1 MARSTSFLKNMRALS
16 IAFAASATLNG
27 ASVLAAPADSTS
39 SASSSASTGG
49 PAHLSGVT
57 SLVAAVPQTQQDGNS
72 TLGTLNAPQL
82 PAFLTGPGIPL
93 PQGFPWGSSNI
104 QTNPYTSPPNTGVT
118 KYYDFTISNVTL
130 KPDGVPRDMLVVNG
144 QFPGPTIEANW
155 GDEIQ
160 VTVHN
165 NLPTEGTALHWHG
178 LLQQGTPWEDGV
190 PGVSQC
196 PIAPGSSFT
205 YRFKADLYGSSWY
218 HSHYSAQ
225 YNAGLEGP
233 MIIHGPKN
241 VNYDIDLG
249 PVMLSDWYHT
259 DYFEIVEQVMNQN
272 QPPPK
277 SNNNLINGK
286 MNYPCANTTLPCT
299 PNAGISKF
307 TFQSGKLHRLR
318 LVNSGSEG
326 VQQFSIDDHELIV
339 MANDFVPVQPYTTKI
354 VTLGVGQRTDV
365 IVNATGKPTD
375 SYWMRSNLNPNGVGC
390 SLNDGVSPQAVA
402 AIYYQKASTTAQPN
416 STMDVTLPGTC
427 ANDPL
432 SQTVP
437 FKSIAPQPVSKTIE
451 LDINAAPNGTSFLFT
466 VNNQT
471 FRDDYN
477 DPTLLEAKLGNLTFA
492 PERNVYNVGENGSVI
507 FIVRNFFGASH
518 PMHMHGHNFYI
529 LNEGFGDWDGKTV
542 INPSNPQRRDVHLL
556 APAQGS
562 TPAYIVVQFDLDNPG
577 VWPFHCHIAW
587 HVSAGL
593 YINILERP
601 NDITFSSIPSVMAQT
616 CRDWSAFTGTHIP
629 DQIDSGL

>member
-1 MARSTSFLKNMRALS
+1 MIYPSC
-16 IAFAASATLNG
+16 G
-27 ASVLAAPADSTS
+27 LA
-39 SASSSASTGG
+39 
-49 PAHLSGVT
+49 
-57 SLVAAVPQTQQDGNS
+57 NNNC
-72 TLGTLNAPQL
+72 LG
-82 PAFLTGPGIPL
+82 
-93 PQGFPWGSSNI
+93 
-104 QTNPYTSPPNTGVT
+104 
-118 KYYDFTISNVTL
+118 
-130 KPDGVPRDMLVVNG
+130 
-144 QFPGPTIEANW
+144 

-165 NLPTEGTALHWHG
+165 RLPSEGTALHWHG
-178 LLQQGTPWEDGV
+178 LLQKQTPWEDGV

-196 PIAPGSSFT
+196 PIAPNSSFT
-205 YRFKADLYGSSWY
+205 YRFKADLYGTSWY

-225 YNAGLEGP
+225 FNAGLLGA

-249 PVMLSDWYHT
+249 PVILSDWYHT
-259 DYFEIVEQVMNQN
+259 DYFQLVEEVMNKN
-272 QPPPK
+272 QPPPF
-277 SNNNLINGK
+277 STNNLINGK

-318 LVNSGSEG
+318 LINAGSEG
-326 VQQFSIDDHELIV
+326 TQQFSIDDHEMTV

-354 VTLGVGQRTDV
+354 VTLGIGQRTDV
-365 IVNATGKPTD
+365 IVKATGKPTD
-375 SYWMRSNLNPNGVGC
+375 SFWMRSNLNTLASGC

-402 AIYYQKASTTAQPN
+402 AIYYQKASTTTQPT
-416 STMDVTLPGTC
+416 STMDVTLPAKC

-432 SQTVP
+432 NKTIP
-437 FKSIAPQPVSKTIE
+437 FKPIAPKQVTKTVE
-451 LDINAAPNGTSFLFT
+451 LDIDAITNDTSLLFT

-492 PERNVYNVGENGSVI
+492 PERNVYNVGESGSVR
-507 FIVRNFFGASH
+507 FVVKNFFPAAH

-529 LNEGFGDWDGKTV
+529 LDEGFGDWDGKTIV
-542 INPSNPQRRDVHLL
+542 NPANPQRRDVHLL
-556 APAQGS
+556 LGAQNG

-601 NDITFSSIPSVMAQT
+601 NDITFSQIPAVMAQT
-616 CRDWSAFTGTHIP
+616 CRDWSAFTNTHIP